1 VDEFIKQMSAGSTVG
16 GFGIW
21 ETFAALF
28 LSFVLCL
35 IIAYFYRQTHRG
47 LSYSVSFVHAMIIM
61 GVTVSIIMLVIGSN
75 IARAFTLVGA
85 LSIIRFRNA
94 VKDSR
99 DVAFIFL
106 TMAVGMAV
114 GTGFYLTA
122 LIFTISI
129 CFMVFVL
136 SRFQIG
142 ATTSREVLLKLNVP
156 SSLDYHTAFN
166 EVFFRHLREHALLSV
181 ETVNGAQG
189 AGPNA
194 LELIYSVEFKP
205 KMDDAAFMNEL
216 RALTGGGRVALL
228 TGQENIDV

>member
-1 VDEFIKQMSAGSTVG
+1 MDEFIRQASGGGVS
-16 GFGIW
+16 GFGVA

-28 LSFVLCL
+28 LSFGLCL
-35 IIAYFYRQTHRG
+35 ILAYIYRQTHRG

-61 GVTVSIIMLVIGSN
+61 GVTVAVIMLIIGSN

-122 LIFTISI
+122 VIFTISAS
-129 CFMVFVL
+129 FMVYFL
-136 SRFQIG
+136 SRFEIG
-142 ATTSREVLLKLNVP
+142 ATVSREQLLKLHVP
-156 SSLDYHTAFN
+156 PEVDYHSAFN
-166 EVFFRHLREHALLSV
+166 DLFFRYAREQALLSV
-181 ETVNGAQG
+181 ETLRDGT
-189 AGPNA
+189 A
-194 LELIYSVEFKP
+194 LELIYSLELKP
-205 KMDDAAFMNEL
+205 DADEAKFLGEL
-216 RALTGGGRVALL
+216 RGITRGGKVALL
-228 TGQENIDV
+228 TGKENIDV

>member
-1 VDEFIKQMSAGSTVG
+1 MDEFIKQITAGSATST

-21 ETFAALF
+21 ETLAALV

-35 IIAYFYRQTHRG
+35 IVAYFYRQTHRG
-47 LSYSVSFVHAMIIM
+47 LSYSVSFVHAMIIL
-61 GVTVSIIMLVIGSN
+61 GVTVSVIMLIIGSN

-85 LSIIRFRNA
+85 LSIIRFRNP

-106 TMAVGMAV
+106 VMAIGMAV

-122 LIFTISI
+122 LLFTIVI
-129 CFMVFVL
+129 CAIVYFL

-142 ATTSREVLLKLNVP
+142 ATMSREVLLKLLAP
-156 SSLDYHTAFN
+156 GSLDYHAAFGDI
-166 EVFFRHLREHALLSV
+166 FFRQLRDHALLSV
-181 ETVNGAQG
+181 ETVEGGAV
-189 AGPNA
+189 
-194 LELIYSVEFKP
+194 ELIYSVEFKP
-205 KMDDAAFMNEL
+205 GVDEAAFLSEL
-216 RALTGGGRVALL
+216 RAVTGGRKVALL

>member
-1 VDEFIKQMSAGSTVG
+1 VDEFIRQFTAGSATG
-16 GFGIW
+16 TGFGIW
-21 ETFAALF
+21 ETFAALL
-28 LSFVLCL
+28 LSFALCL
-35 IIAYFYRQTHRG
+35 IAAYFYRQTHRG

-61 GVTVSIIMLVIGSN
+61 GVTVSVIMLIIGSN

-85 LSIIRFRNA
+85 LSIIRFRNP

-106 TMAVGMAV
+106 TMAIGMAV

-129 CFMVFVL
+129 SFIVYTL

-142 ATTSREVLLKLNVP
+142 ATTSREVLLKLLAP
-156 SSLDYHTAFN
+156 ASLDYHTAFADT
-166 EVFFRHLREHALLSV
+166 FSRHLRDHALLSV
-181 ETVNGAQG
+181 ETVENGAV
-189 AGPNA
+189 N
-194 LELIYSVEFKP
+194 ELIYSVEFKP
-205 KMDDAAFMNEL
+205 GVAEASLLGEL
-216 RALTGGGRVALL
+216 RTATGGRKVALL

>member
-1 VDEFIKQMSAGSTVG
+1 MDEFIRQITAGSTTG
-16 GFGIW
+16 TGFGVW
-21 ETFAALF
+21 ETFAAVF
-28 LSFVLCL
+28 LSFLLCL
-35 IIAYFYRQTHRG
+35 IVAYFYRQTHRG

-106 TMAVGMAV
+106 TMAIGMSV

-122 LIFTISI
+122 LIFTVSI
-129 CFMVFVL
+129 CFIVFFL

-142 ATTSREVLLKLNVP
+142 ATVSREVLMKLNVP
-156 SSLDYHTAFN
+156 ATVDYHTAFN
-166 EVFFRHLREHALLSV
+166 DVFLRHLREHALLSV
-181 ETVNGAQG
+181 ETVDDADTV
-189 AGPNA
+189 
-194 LELIYSVEFKP
+194 ELIYSVELKRGA
-205 KMDDAAFMNEL
+205 DELGFMNEL
-216 RALTGGGRVALL
+216 RSITGGRKVALL

>member
-1 VDEFIKQMSAGSTVG
+1 MDEFLRQATAGTAS
-16 GFGIW
+16 GFGIA

-28 LSFVLCL
+28 LSFGLCL
-35 IIAYFYRQTHRG
+35 VVAYFYRQTHRG
-47 LSYSVSFVHAMIIM
+47 LSYSVSFVHAMILM
-61 GVTVSIIMLVIGSN
+61 GVTVAVIMLIIGSN

-122 LIFTISI
+122 VIFTIAI
-129 CFMVFVL
+129 CFMVYFL
-136 SRFQIG
+136 SRFEIG
-142 ATTSREVLLKLNVP
+142 ATVSREQLLKLHLPEAV
-156 SSLDYHTAFN
+156 DYHTAFN
-166 EVFFRHLREHALLSV
+166 DIFFRFTREHALLSV
-181 ETVNGAQG
+181 ETLRDGGRV
-189 AGPNA
+189 
-194 LELIYSVEFKP
+194 ELIYSVELKP
-205 KMDDAAFMNEL
+205 DAAESAFLGEL
-216 RALTGGGRVALL
+216 RGLTQGGKVALL

>member
-1 VDEFIKQMSAGSTVG
+1 MDEFIRQASGGGVA
-16 GFGIW
+16 GFGVA

-28 LSFVLCL
+28 LSFGLCL
-35 IIAYFYRQTHRG
+35 ILAYIYRQTHRG

-61 GVTVSIIMLVIGSN
+61 GVTVAVIMLIIGSN

-122 LIFTISI
+122 VIFTLSAS
-129 CFMVFVL
+129 FMVYFL
-136 SRFQIG
+136 SRFEIG
-142 ATTSREVLLKLNVP
+142 ATVSREQLLKLHVP
-156 SSLDYHTAFN
+156 PEVEYHSAFN
-166 EVFFRHLREHALLSV
+166 DLFFRYAREQALLSV
-181 ETVNGAQG
+181 ETLREGA
-189 AGPNA
+189 A
-194 LELIYSVEFKP
+194 LELIYSLELKP
-205 KMDDAAFMNEL
+205 DADEAKFLAEL
-216 RALTGGGRVALL
+216 RGITRGGKVALL
-228 TGQENIDV
+228 TGKENIDV

>member
-1 VDEFIKQMSAGSTVG
+1 MDEFIKQITAGSATSS

-35 IIAYFYRQTHRG
+35 IVAYFYRQTHRG
-47 LSYSVSFVHAMIIM
+47 LSYSVSFVHAMILL
-61 GVTVSIIMLVIGSN
+61 GVTVSVIMLIIGSN

-85 LSIIRFRNA
+85 LSIIRFRNP

-106 TMAVGMAV
+106 VMAIGMAV

-122 LIFTISI
+122 LIFTIAI
-129 CFMVFVL
+129 CAIIYFL

-142 ATTSREVLLKLNVP
+142 ATVSREVLLKLFAPASV
-156 SSLDYHTAFN
+156 DYHAAFSDI
-166 EVFFRHLREHALLSV
+166 FFRHLRDQALLSV
-181 ETVNGAQG
+181 ETVEDGGAV
-189 AGPNA
+189 
-194 LELIYSVEFKP
+194 ELIYSVEFKP
-205 KMDDAAFMNEL
+205 GVDEAAFLSEL
-216 RALTGGGRVALL
+216 RTATGGRKVALL